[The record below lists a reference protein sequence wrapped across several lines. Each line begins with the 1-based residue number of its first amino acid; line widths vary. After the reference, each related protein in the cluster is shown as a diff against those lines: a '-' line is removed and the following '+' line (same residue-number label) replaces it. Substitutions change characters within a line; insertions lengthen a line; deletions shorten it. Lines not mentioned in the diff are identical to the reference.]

1 MIARVLIQ
9 DIESELRIILEQAAK
24 DTRRQGLEEL
34 NQIRMRLAGM
44 TFDDSTELLREDRY
58 R

>member
-9 DIESELRIILEQAAK
+9 DIGSELRIILEQAAK